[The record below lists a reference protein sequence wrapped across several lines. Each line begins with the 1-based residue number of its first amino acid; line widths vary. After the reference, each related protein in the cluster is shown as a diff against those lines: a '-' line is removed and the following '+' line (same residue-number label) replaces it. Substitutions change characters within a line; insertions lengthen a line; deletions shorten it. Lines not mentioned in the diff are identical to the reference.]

1 MTAVMESPKTQSITI
16 ADQKNTKIVA
26 TVGPSCNQ
34 YLQLLELAK
43 AGVNVFRLNFSHGE
57 HATHLSVIQNICA
70 INEKHGL
77 HIGILA
83 DLQGPKLRVGMMEN
97 DGLMVEEGDII
108 TFVNE
113 DCIGTKDHVY
123 MSYKDFAKDVQAG
136 EKVLLDDGKLAFEV
150 VETDSISKVK
160 MRVIYGGMLKNKKG
174 VNLPDTKTS
183 LPCLTP
189 KDLVDLEFILTQ
201 PVNWIALSFV
211 RRPEDIFDLRERINA
226 VKHPALIC
234 AKIEK
239 PEAVENLD
247 AIIKASNAVMVARGD
262 LGVEFPIEKLPM
274 VQKTIVEKCIQR
286 ARPVIVATQMM
297 ESMIEAPSPTR
308 AEVLDVANAV
318 MDGADAVMLSAET
331 AAGKYPVETVKAMTR
346 IIQEIEK
353 MPARHERPHLYATS
367 GVFIN
372 DVVCLNASRMSVD
385 LNAKAII
392 GFTASGYTAFKVSS
406 YRPTSKIYIFT
417 PRPEMLGTLN
427 LVRGVK
433 CFFYDKLNSTD
444 ETIEDTIQILK
455 DSNNVAKG
463 DIVINTG
470 SMPVEKKLRTNMLKV
485 SVVE

>member
-26 TVGPSCNQ
+26 TVGPACNQ

-201 PVNWIALSFV
+201 PVKWIAL
-211 RRPEDIFDLRERINA
+211 
-226 VKHPALIC
+226 
-234 AKIEK
+234 
-239 PEAVENLD
+239 
-247 AIIKASNAVMVARGD
+247 
-262 LGVEFPIEKLPM
+262 
-274 VQKTIVEKCIQR
+274 
-286 ARPVIVATQMM
+286 
-297 ESMIEAPSPTR
+297 
-308 AEVLDVANAV
+308 
-318 MDGADAVMLSAET
+318 
-331 AAGKYPVETVKAMTR
+331 
-346 IIQEIEK
+346 
-353 MPARHERPHLYATS
+353 
-367 GVFIN
+367 
-372 DVVCLNASRMSVD
+372 
-385 LNAKAII
+385 
-392 GFTASGYTAFKVSS
+392 
-406 YRPTSKIYIFT
+406 
-417 PRPEMLGTLN
+417 
-427 LVRGVK
+427 
-433 CFFYDKLNSTD
+433 
-444 ETIEDTIQILK
+444 
-455 DSNNVAKG
+455 
-463 DIVINTG
+463 
-470 SMPVEKKLRTNMLKV
+470 
-485 SVVE
+485 